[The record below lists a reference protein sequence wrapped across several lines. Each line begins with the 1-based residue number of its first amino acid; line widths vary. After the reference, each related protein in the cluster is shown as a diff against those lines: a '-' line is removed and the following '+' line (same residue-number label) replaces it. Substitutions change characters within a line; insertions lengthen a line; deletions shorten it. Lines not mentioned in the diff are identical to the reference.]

1 MTTDLHASTPAIF
14 TRNRQ
19 GTPLAAELDVRL
31 KSDEP
36 LANVVDWWRTAY
48 REWREPQLSAGNAA
62 PLSFTEN
69 ESVVNE
75 TFRSELFDFPCA
87 RGLK

>member
-1 MTTDLHASTPAIF
+1 VIDRAFTNQPAKEDHPMAEIRADLLASTS
-14 TRNRQ
+14 RQ

-48 REWREPQLSAGNAA
+48 RE
-62 PLSFTEN
+62 
-69 ESVVNE
+69 
-75 TFRSELFDFPCA
+75 
-87 RGLK
+87 